1 MPQVSNPD
9 LNFYIKGVVRL
20 AGLNE
25 LVKITHRRR
34 NKISEEVRPKYGWVM
49 SHTCRRSFCTNEFL
63 DGTPVNLI
71 MAISGHRTGKAFRKY
86 IKADNLQKAHMIR
99 KLWEQDLFVNDNVK
113 HLSLLFSLQ
122 KV

>member
-1 MPQVSNPD
+1 MET
-9 LNFYIKGVVRL
+9 K
-20 AGLNE
+20 AKCE
-25 LVKITHRRR
+25 WIT
-34 NKISEEVRPKYGWVM
+34 P
-49 SHTCRRSFCTNEFL
+49 HTCRRSFSTNEFL
-63 DGTPVNLI
+63 DGTPVDLI
-71 MAISGHRTGKAFRKY
+71 MAISGHRTEKTFRKY